1 MRGMTTLLIFILI
14 FGWKIYGYFDISAI
28 TAGILAS
35 IYLYGKFKDTNPEE
49 RLRLFPIKCLYCLTI
64 YSCIVG
70 VFTSFNDIQIILRSL
85 RALVMLI
92 ASLWIYDSY
101 KEKGKEPSLAIA
113 IDVFVSLLLHGII
126 MLLMYCFDSL
136 RTHIYSITDAF
147 SYINLS
153 SPFLD
158 GLRISGLTYG
168 LSQTSVLQLFG
179 ILLIPA
185 VVQQYS
191 SKIKRFLIILTLPL
205 LFVSMLISGRSG
217 LFIGLLMVPVALWYF
232 SRNFSIKKVCM
243 SSVGVILLGLVVFSC
258 CAVNLLP
265 EKLTNYT
272 FNTNK
277 EVFDALVFQGFTVN
291 HLVDNMF
298 FLPDTV
304 FDSIFGCG
312 NLGRTDYDYIESDV
326 GYVRSIYAVGILG
339 TVLTILPYLWGIYI
353 YWKKRN
359 QNETL
364 AFAAI
369 AIFLASLILNFKELA
384 LLTRN
389 QWTIQALLLVS
400 CSFDN
405 KKENSEL
412 FGLANKTPGETK

>member
-1 MRGMTTLLIFILI
+1 MITLLIFILI

-35 IYLYGKFKDTNPEE
+35 IYICRKLKARSSDT
-49 RLRLFPIKCLYCLTI
+49 RLNSFPIKCLYCLTV

-70 VFTSFNDIQIILRSL
+70 VFTSFNDLQIILRAL

-92 ASLWIYDSY
+92 AGLWVYDLY
-101 KEKGKEPSLAIA
+101 VEKGKEPVLAILTD
-113 IDVFVSLLLHGII
+113 IFVSLLIHGII
-126 MLLMYCFDSL
+126 MLLMYCSDGVRIF
-136 RTHIYSITDAF
+136 IYNITDAF

-179 ILLIPA
+179 ILLIPV

-191 SKIKRFLIILTLPL
+191 NKIKRLLIILTLPVF
-205 LFVSMLISGRSG
+205 FVSMLISGRSG

-232 SRNFSIKKVCM
+232 SRDFSMKKVCM
-243 SSVGVILLGLVVFSC
+243 SSVCVALLGLTVFSC

-265 EKLTNYT
+265 EKLTDYT

-277 EVFDALVFQGFTVN
+277 EVFDALLFQGFTVN

-298 FLPDTV
+298 FLPETV
-304 FDSIFGCG
+304 FDSVFGCG

-326 GYVRSIYAVGILG
+326 GYVRSIYAVGVLG
-339 TVLTILPYLWGIYI
+339 TVLTILPYLWGICI

-400 CSFDN
+400 CLIDN

-412 FGLANKTPGETK
+412 FGLANKTSGETK

>member
-1 MRGMTTLLIFILI
+1 M
-14 FGWKIYGYFDISAI
+14 
-28 TAGILAS
+28 
-35 IYLYGKFKDTNPEE
+35 
-49 RLRLFPIKCLYCLTI
+49 
-64 YSCIVG
+64 
-70 VFTSFNDIQIILRSL
+70 
-85 RALVMLI
+85 
-92 ASLWIYDSY
+92 
-101 KEKGKEPSLAIA
+101 
-113 IDVFVSLLLHGII
+113 
-126 MLLMYCFDSL
+126 
-136 RTHIYSITDAF
+136 
-147 SYINLS
+147 
-153 SPFLD
+153 
-158 GLRISGLTYG
+158 
-168 LSQTSVLQLFG
+168 
-179 ILLIPA
+179 IPA

-304 FDSIFGCG
+304 YDSIFGCG

-412 FGLANKTPGETK
+412 QKEESRKKGVQRIHSTYCIVR